1 MENNSKSKTGD
12 SHEIRNPDKENH
24 PLVDGRG
31 VDQIIN
37 FEEMEKD
44 LNSRIL
50 EITLTIQNNYPEL
63 SKYIE
68 EMPVTIPVEA
78 DKQITINHLKSY
90 YESLV
95 SVLARYRLDH
105 PTNEEQA

>member
-1 MENNSKSKTGD
+1 MENNPNGKTGD
-12 SHEIRNPDKENH
+12 SPETRNPEKENQ

-31 VDQIIN
+31 VTQNIN
-37 FEEMEKD
+37 PDEMEKD

-63 SKYIE
+63 SKFIE

-95 SVLARYRLDH
+95 SMLARYKLDH
-105 PTNEEQA
+105 PANEQQC

>member
-1 MENNSKSKTGD
+1 VENNSNGKTGD
-12 SHEIRNPDKENH
+12 SPETRNPEKENQ

-31 VDQIIN
+31 VTQNIN
-37 FEEMEKD
+37 PDEMEKD

-63 SKYIE
+63 SKFIE

-78 DKQITINHLKSY
+78 DQQITINHLKSY

-95 SVLARYRLDH
+95 SMLARYKLDH
-105 PTNEEQA
+105 PANEQQC

>member
-1 MENNSKSKTGD
+1 MENNSNGKTGD
-12 SHEIRNPDKENH
+12 SPEARNPDKENQ
-24 PLVDGRG
+24 PMVDGRG
-31 VDQIIN
+31 VDQN
-37 FEEMEKD
+37 LNSEEMEKD

-50 EITLTIQNNYPEL
+50 EITLTIQNNFPEL
-63 SKYIE
+63 SKFIE

-95 SVLARYRLDH
+95 SMLARYKLDH
-105 PTNEEQA
+105 PANEQQS